1 MPVTHE
7 RQLLKLH
14 GHHKC
19 HHLTPWSYP
28 ITTTHIESPPHIWD
42 DFVGAYIQSTGAHGG
57 FAPAP
62 FEKSQLIQLLSKK
75 ENFNS
80 ISSQTLASTC

>member
-14 GHHKC
+14 GYHKC

-28 ITTTHIESPPHIWD
+28 ITTTHIESPLHIWD
-42 DFVGAYIQSTGAHGG
+42 DFVGAYTSN
-57 FAPAP
+57 
-62 FEKSQLIQLLSKK
+62 LLVLMGVLLQHPLKNHKCSIT
-75 ENFNS
+75 FNTA
-80 ISSQTLASTC
+80 IFL